1 MKEKLYQLMETL
13 KFRGMAK
20 AADQMLRK
28 AEKEGLP
35 TGEAL
40 YALLLEEQRYRE
52 ETSLNNRL
60 LKAKIPWD
68 WTVQTFPFEL

>member
-1 MKEKLYQLMETL
+1 MKQKLYQLMETL

-40 YALLLEEQRYRE
+40 YALLLE
-52 ETSLNNRL
+52 
-60 LKAKIPWD
+60 
-68 WTVQTFPFEL
+68 